1 VLEFNSRANIRHSG
15 RHGRRSMLDFDI
27 QGDTDR
33 CVRIRQSGRHDRGSM
48 LEFDIAHNTIRGSRQ
63 QAQFD
68 VRGSGDRETGL
79 GGRGSGETGWSTR
92 RCAKTRGGSGS
103 EPTRLELTG
112 IQMRTV
118 HKAVHLWLSR
128 RDYQVR
134 SEPTRLGS
142 GGAQGGAPTL
152 AVCQDHSEV
161 EDRVGESTTRRA
173 RQINQ
178 SKKFFVWV
186 FE

>member
-1 VLEFNSRANIRHSG
+1 VTATTGHEIGDGGSGSKTGGIKIRDEDQDEIGHQQRGIGFVLEFNSRANIRHSG
-15 RHGRRSMLDFDI
+15 RHGRRSVLDFDI

-92 RCAKTRGGSGS
+92 
-103 EPTRLELTG
+103 
-112 IQMRTV
+112 
-118 HKAVHLWLSR
+118 
-128 RDYQVR
+128 
-134 SEPTRLGS
+134 
-142 GGAQGGAPTL
+142 
-152 AVCQDHSEV
+152 
-161 EDRVGESTTRRA
+161 
-173 RQINQ
+173 
-178 SKKFFVWV
+178 
-186 FE
+186 